1 MQAMDGVRE
10 LEALSAVIYSSNFGL
25 GDSSSSPPHGLQEQL
40 DVAKETAAAENDND
54 ENTKPEPIAPQS
66 IPGGRVWNIF
76 DSVWARVAGS

>member
-25 GDSSSSPPHGLQEQL
+25 GDDSLGFQEQP
-40 DVAKETAAAENDND
+40 DRAKETAGND
-54 ENTKPEPIAPQS
+54 EEIVRPEPVAPES
-66 IPGGRVWNIF
+66 IPGGGIWSIF